1 MDLSIRDSAK
11 CSEDMNWLGVTQRL
25 GTRGMEELWWGHQ
38 RRKCWSPYEMGP
50 QLFRDPSSVA
60 VWKSWTL
67 NMVG

>member
-1 MDLSIRDSAK
+1 
-11 CSEDMNWLGVTQRL
+11 MNWLGVTQRL
-25 GTRGMEELWWGHQ
+25 GTRGMEDLWWGHQ